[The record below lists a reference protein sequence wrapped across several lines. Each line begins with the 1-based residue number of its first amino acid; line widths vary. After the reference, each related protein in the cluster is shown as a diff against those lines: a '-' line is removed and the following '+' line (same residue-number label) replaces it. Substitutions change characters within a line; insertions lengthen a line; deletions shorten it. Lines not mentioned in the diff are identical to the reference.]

1 MSKQPRMST
10 QQEMELNDYMRE
22 ENDFFIDNEKKRQ
35 EQIIKKQDEQLN
47 KLGENLN
54 TVHEVSL
61 IINDEIS
68 QQDQIINEVA
78 DKVDHTDSRIV
89 STRKKIDQV
98 IEKSSNWKIGLVIG
112 VLVVVLIIIIILIF
126 VL

>member
-1 MSKQPRMST
+1 MSA

-47 KLGENLN
+47 KLSENIN

-98 IEKSSNWKIGLVIG
+98 IEKSSSLFILYIFSNTKIS
-112 VLVVVLIIIIILIF
+112 
-126 VL
+126 